1 MITDPNEEKRLPRH
15 IETGY
20 LIILTFT
27 WVYVVFLLGA
37 CYRIRYIAGIPTLA
51 LFVAPILIRNW
62 HGVLASPPGTRQ
74 RARTLAKATLATLLL
89 YAAVAT
95 MAYYY
100 P

>member
-1 MITDPNEEKRLPRH
+1 MITDPNEVKRLPRH

-20 LIILTFT
+20 LIIFVFT

-51 LFVAPILIRNW
+51 LFLAPILVRAW
-62 HGVLASPPGTRQ
+62 HGVFASPPGTRQ
-74 RARTLAKATLATLLL
+74 RTRTLARAALATLLL
-89 YAAVAT
+89 YAAIA
-95 MAYYY
+95 MLAHLH